1 MPTPA
6 FLSVTGTKQGHITEQ
21 AGSIDSL
28 GGHGQIDHPDESIVH
43 AFSHEIISPYD
54 AQSGEITGRRRH
66 NAICIT
72 KVFDRA
78 SPLLLEA
85 LCRGEKLTDV
95 VINWYRTNDG
105 KELNYY
111 RTTLHGALIVAI
123 KDHMPTCDDPNNS
136 HAIHLQ
142 DVHFTYRQI
151 RWDHVIATSSG
162 SYDLDDLGLD

>member
-72 KVFDRA
+72 EVFD
-78 SPLLLEA
+78 
-85 LCRGEKLTDV
+85 
-95 VINWYRTNDG
+95 
-105 KELNYY
+105 
-111 RTTLHGALIVAI
+111 
-123 KDHMPTCDDPNNS
+123 
-136 HAIHLQ
+136 
-142 DVHFTYRQI
+142 
-151 RWDHVIATSSG
+151 
-162 SYDLDDLGLD
+162 